1 LRSDE
6 ADFEKWTRSSWRQ
19 RAREDVNHMWSS
31 GVSFTNRG
39 LEIGGISSRTLA
51 NEFGT
56 PTFFIDENHFRARAQ
71 LWADALEA
79 SFGESAGTVYYAAKA
94 FICTDVARWI
104 KETGIGIDVC
114 TGGELAVALAGGI
127 DPKKIELHGNNKSVT
142 EINRAVDVGVRIIV
156 IDSLFEIDRVSAA
169 AERKGIRQAVM
180 LRLTPG
186 VQAHTH
192 QSISTAHE
200 DVKFGFSIASG
211 AARSAIAKVMSDR
224 NLELR
229 GFHCHV
235 GSQIFG
241 TDSFELAATRIIG
254 LMAKFKAEY
263 GIELPELDLGGGYA
277 IAYLPGEITVE
288 PEDVL
293 PSLSDVV
300 KRECAAVG
308 LALPLIS
315 IEPGRNI
322 VGPTTF
328 TLYEVGTVKN
338 VTLEDG
344 AIRRYI
350 SVDGGMSDNMR
361 TSLYD
366 AQYFA
371 VLADRESAAPLT
383 QSRVVGKHCETGDIV
398 IRDINLPSDIEPG
411 DLLATPATGAYGRS
425 MASNYNHV
433 PRPPVV
439 AIKDGKARVI
449 VRRENEADLLAL
461 DVKE

>member
-1 LRSDE
+1 
-6 ADFEKWTRSSWRQ
+6 
-19 RAREDVNHMWSS
+19 MWSS
-31 GVSFTNRG
+31 GVSFNNRG

-51 NEFGT
+51 TEFGT

-79 SFGESAGTVYYAAKA
+79 SFGDSAGTVYYAAKA

-104 KETGIGIDVC
+104 KEVGIGIDVC

-142 EINRAVDVGVRIIV
+142 EINRAVEVGVRIIV
-156 IDSLFEIDRVSAA
+156 LDSLFEIERVSAA
-169 AERKGIRQAVM
+169 AELKGIRQAVM

-211 AARSAIAKVMSDR
+211 AAWTALEKVMSDH

-254 LMAKFKAEY
+254 LMAKFKEEY
-263 GIELPELDLGGGYA
+263 GSELPELDLGGGYA
-277 IAYLPGEITVE
+277 IAYLHDEITVE

-293 PSLSDVV
+293 PALSEVV
-300 KRECAAVG
+300 KRECAAAG
-308 LALPLIS
+308 LGLPLIS

-328 TLYEVGTVKN
+328 TLYEVGTVKD

-350 SVDGGMSDNMR
+350 SVDGGMSENMR

-371 VLADRESAAPLT
+371 VLADRESSAPLA